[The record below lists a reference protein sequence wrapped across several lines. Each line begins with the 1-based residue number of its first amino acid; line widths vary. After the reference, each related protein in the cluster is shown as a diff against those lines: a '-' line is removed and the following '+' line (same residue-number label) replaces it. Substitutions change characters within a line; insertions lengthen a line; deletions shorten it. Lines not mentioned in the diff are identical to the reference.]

1 MSQYELKEPTKPYFY
16 SKMRT
21 MVTVLK
27 SGAGKRSIQTILKK
41 LSKRKSGKRID
52 AYKYC
57 GKVQFKEDGLV
68 LQKQWRGEW

>member
-1 MSQYELKEPTKPYFY
+1 
-16 SKMRT
+16 

-41 LSKRKSGKRID
+41 LGERQSKKGID

-57 GKVQFKEDGLV
+57 GIVKFKEDGLN
-68 LQKQWRGEW
+68 LQKQWRDEWE